1 MYKNIKLGNN
11 VTIIFRQ
18 NFLFMTLKTVAEDD
32 GLSHKTGGII
42 D

>member
-1 MYKNIKLGNN
+1 MLISFM
-11 VTIIFRQ
+11 TITFRE

-32 GLSHKTGGII
+32 GLSHKNGGVF